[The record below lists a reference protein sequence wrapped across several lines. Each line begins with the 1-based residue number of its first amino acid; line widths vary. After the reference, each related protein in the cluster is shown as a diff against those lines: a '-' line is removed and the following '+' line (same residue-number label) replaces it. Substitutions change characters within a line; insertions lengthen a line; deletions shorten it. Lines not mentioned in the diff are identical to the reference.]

1 MTFIFLC
8 LIAGGLII
16 EGVRKYILKIKD
28 PSIEEIWLELDD
40 EEWYKALLRNEKMK
54 PYLLKSKENGL
65 LRDPH
70 YVRNIIDK
78 EGHREGFVN
87 YMSKMVEKN

>member
-1 MTFIFLC
+1 MTFIFLF

-28 PSIEEIWLELDD
+28 PTIEEIWLERNE
-40 EEWYKALLRNEKMK
+40 EEWYQELMRKEKIK
-54 PYLLKSKENGL
+54 PYMLKSKEKGL

-78 EGHREGFVN
+78 EGHRDGFIN
-87 YMSKMVEKN
+87 YIKKMAE

>member
-1 MTFIFLC
+1 MTFIFLF

-28 PSIEEIWLELDD
+28 PTIEEIWLELNE
-40 EEWYKALLRNEKMK
+40 EEWYQELMRNEKIK
-54 PYLLKSKENGL
+54 PYMLKSKEKGL

-78 EGHREGFVN
+78 EGHRDGFIN
-87 YMSKMVEKN
+87 YIKKMAE